1 MGSRQLA
8 DIHNQSLAEHRP
20 HGPYR
25 RCFYPAFRRVCI
37 MLRCTYHDSCRAKGE
52 GEGTKG
58 RKEEEGREGRKYQVP
73 CWGGGGKKGGVSTRQ
88 NRDMT
93 NHHAVVEIFFFLG

>member
-25 RCFYPAFRRVCI
+25 RCFYRAFRRVCI

-52 GEGTKG
+52 GTKG
-58 RKEEEGREGRKYQVP
+58 RKEEEGREGSKDQVNAP
-73 CWGGGGKKGGVSTRQ
+73 GQKGSLNASEQSR
-88 NRDMT
+88 NS
-93 NHHAVVEIFFFLG
+93 

>member
-25 RCFYPAFRRVCI
+25 RCFYRAFRRVCI

-52 GEGTKG
+52 GTKG
-58 RKEEEGREGRKYQVP
+58 RKEEEGREGRKDQVP
-73 CWGGGGKKGGVSTRQ
+73 CWGEREGGREEGKYPPKS
-88 NRDMT
+88 
-93 NHHAVVEIFFFLG
+93 